1 MYNLKLVTALP
12 AIFCSQIAIA
22 QGIPPSVETEEDTLQ
37 VYVEG
42 KKGNFP
48 HKELHDLFQYTIPV
62 NSIDTISIV
71 SKNDSISFVVRPSDS
86 LVFDVVRQ
94 RGKDTLHCVFTI
106 VKKQEH
112 AHFPEAYQRSHQGK
126 TSIEVPKVYELV
138 NIIYAL
144 TPTGKTDSDI
154 IDKDTPYYDEV
165 LAYFRKYDQELVI
178 SVFDSLLKA
187 DDYHVLKMDAYAF
200 DFEGTEIEKS
210 DVYNIV
216 SWGNFNTLEP
226 YSDLL
231 EDFSKKSDFLSFYAT
246 HQPLY
251 QGQIRTYRD
260 TIDTHEMKLW
270 LERNFPDTRYSS
282 LKVIFSPLVS
292 GNQSSC
298 NFENNGFKELQAHV
312 NYPYVGQWLRQ
323 YPPEIATLI
332 RGNIVF
338 TELNH
343 GYINP
348 ESDKTIYSEEIRRA
362 FQNMDKWIDKDKP
375 AGNYDNPYACFNE
388 YMNWAL
394 VCLRY
399 TDYAHEEYLPEL
411 LANVE
416 NMMVEHRGFKKFTEF
431 DQFLVRLYRDKK
443 EEEVLADLYPQIV
456 DWFVAN

>member
-1 MYNLKLVTALP
+1 MYNLKLAAVLP

-22 QGIPPSVETEEDTLQ
+22 QSVLPSVETEEDTLQ
-37 VYVEG
+37 VYIEG
-42 KKGNFP
+42 EKGNFP
-48 HKELHDLFQYTIPV
+48 HKELYTLFQYTIPV
-62 NSIDTISIV
+62 NSTDTISIV
-71 SKNDSISFVVRPSDS
+71 SENDSIAFAVKPPDS
-86 LVFDVVRQ
+86 LIFDVVRQ
-94 RGKDTLHCVFTI
+94 QGKDTLHCVFT
-106 VKKQEH
+106 VVEEQER
-112 AHFPEAYQRSHQGK
+112 AHFTEAYQQSHRGK
-126 TSIEVPKVYELV
+126 TLIEIPKVYELV

-154 IDKDTPYYDEV
+154 VDKDIPYYDEV
-165 LAYFRKYDQELVI
+165 LAYFKKYDQELVV

-187 DDYHVLKMDAYAF
+187 DNYHVLKMDAYAF
-200 DFEGTEIEKS
+200 NFEETKIEKS
-210 DVYNIV
+210 DIYNIV

-226 YSDLL
+226 YLDLL
-231 EDFSKKSDFLSFYAT
+231 EDFSKKSDFLSFYAM

-251 QGQIRTYRD
+251 QRQIKTYQD

-270 LERNFPDTRYSS
+270 LERNFPDTEYNSF
-282 LKVIFSPLVS
+282 KVIFSPLVS

-298 NFENNGFKELQAHV
+298 NFEDNGFKELQAHV

-323 YPPEIATLI
+323 YPPAMATLI

-348 ESDKTIYSEEIRRA
+348 ESDKTIYSEDIQRA
-362 FQNMDKWIDKDKP
+362 FQNMDKWINKGKP
-375 AGNYDNPYACFNE
+375 AGNYDNPYACFNK

-399 TDYAHEEYLPEL
+399 TDYAQEEYLPEL
-411 LANVE
+411 LANIE
-416 NMMVEHRGFKKFTEF
+416 NMMVEYRGFKKFAEF
-431 DQFLVRLYRDKK
+431 DQFIVNLYQNRK

-456 DWFVAN
+456 AWFVAN